1 MTDGRFF
8 SCAAASFLDK
18 MLAAPPQ
25 GEASNNVLLLDDGSR
40 PTTTKVVAN
49 FCQMSS
55 FSANNGNFSRRQPET
70 DENGASKL
78 GEAVCCDSNSTS

>member
-25 GEASNNVLLLDDGSR
+25 GEASNNVLLDDGSR

-55 FSANNGNFSRRQPET
+55 FSANNGNFSRRHQKRMKT
-70 DENGASKL
+70 VHLN
-78 GEAVCCDSNSTS
+78 